1 MVGAL
6 AGRSVARADL
16 RADAMSRAEMTAN
29 ARPCRDRPNRHGN
42 DASRVAD
49 LAVWALIQEA
59 ELTPKPALVDLRGP
73 GAHLDLDVGVLRRSA
88 HALRPCFVSLYESA
102 CGQRPGRALRE
113 SLAAIGREGERAMLD
128 ATGGSNAH
136 RGAIWTLGLLVAG
149 CAIVEDCGSV
159 GQIAHIAAMIARYP
173 DLAWS
178 AHRLSNGERAR
189 LRYGVPGAHG
199 EARAG
204 FPHVMRMGWPQLR
217 RSLAAGATLVE
228 ARLDALLAIMS
239 TLSDTCLLHRGGSRA
254 LEAAQR
260 GASLVLAAGGCR
272 TEQGRDLLKALH
284 RTLMTLNASPG
295 GAADLLAAVLF
306 VDRLATAAA
315 GPIK

>member
-1 MVGAL
+1 M
-6 AGRSVARADL
+6 GRTVPRTDVS
-16 RADAMSRAEMTAN
+16 ADAMSRGETTAH
-29 ARPCRDRPNRHGN
+29 ARAPCRDRPNLHR
-42 DASRVAD
+42 DEARRVAD
-49 LAVWALIQEA
+49 LAVWALIEEA

-73 GAHLDLDVGVLRRSA
+73 GAHVDLDIGVLRRSA
-88 HALRPCFVSLYESA
+88 HALRPCFVRLYQNA
-102 CGQRPGRALRE
+102 CGQAPGRALRE
-113 SLAAIGREGERAMLD
+113 SLAAIGREGERVMLD
-128 ATGGSNAH
+128 VTGGSNAH

-149 CAIVEDCGSV
+149 CAIVEASGGV
-159 GQIAHIAAMIARYP
+159 EQIAHVAGMIARYP

-178 AHRLSNGERAR
+178 AHRLSNGKRAR

-239 TLSDTCLLHRGGSRA
+239 RLSDTCLLHRGGSRA

-260 GASLVLAAGGCR
+260 GAWLVLAAGGCR
-272 TEQGRDLLKALH
+272 TEKGRDLLRVLH
-284 RTLMTLNASPG
+284 RSLMALNASPG

-306 VDRLATAAA
+306 VDRLALAAA